1 MSTIE
6 EKLRALG
13 ITLPQAPPPAAAYQ
27 PFMVSDGHV
36 YTAGQ
41 IATDDG
47 QFVAQGIVGD
57 SVDLETAQACARQC
71 AINVMAQVKAAVEGD
86 LERVERIVKLSVFV
100 ASTPDF
106 VEQHLVANAASNLF
120 GEVFGDIG
128 KHARSAVGVP
138 SLPLNSP
145 VEVEAIVRIRG

>member
-1 MSTIE
+1 MSVDAQ
-6 EKLRALG
+6 LARLG
-13 ITLPQAPPPAAAYQ
+13 ISLPQAPPPAAAYQ
-27 PFMVSDGHV
+27 PFMISGGHV
-36 YTAGQ
+36 FTAGQ

-57 SVDLETAQACARQC
+57 SVDLDTAKACARQC
-71 AINVMAQVKAAVEGD
+71 AINIMAQLNSATNGD
-86 LERVERIVKLSVFV
+86 LSRVERIVKLSVFV

-120 GEVFGDIG
+120 AEVFGEAG
-128 KHARSAVGVP
+128 KHARSAVGVS

-145 VEVEAIVRIRG
+145 VEIEAIVRIAD